1 MSKAEMLIEYATQDI
16 VSWIME
22 EDHLPME
29 EALAKFYSSTTFEKL
44 SDVESGL
51 YLDAPSSVY
60 CLYRDEQEAGRF
72 VQNEI

>member
-44 SDVESGL
+44 ADVETGL